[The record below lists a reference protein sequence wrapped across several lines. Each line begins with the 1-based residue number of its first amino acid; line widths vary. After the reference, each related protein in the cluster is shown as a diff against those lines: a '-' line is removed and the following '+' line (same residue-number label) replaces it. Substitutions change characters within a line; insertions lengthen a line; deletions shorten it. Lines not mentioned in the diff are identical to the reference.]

1 MGDLRHKPGL
11 EALAVPPAGLPFFSM
26 FALGSL
32 TGSHPCSTTSG
43 LHPQADLL
51 GERIEV
57 D

>member
-32 TGSHPCSTTSG
+32 TGSYPCSTTSG